1 MAAQTSNTSFILE
14 SGRLI
19 NAGLARTIILGGNIQ
34 DLFPLKDNYV
44 SLIDLMSSQFNIGKN
59 ILVVYELNGPIR
71 FVNSEDRK
79 KVEDAWMFW
88 RNGSLINQL
97 IIERTASSSQA
108 EKKLINE
115 KLEALK
121 SNFNNDL
128 MAAQENPVLGLE
140 LLRQLCIC
148 SRSLV
153 EGKRLLEDNLIIII
167 ERADMLIPTGEIS
180 RLSDSDR
187 RRVNVCHDW
196 FSDSAFLHGGDSV
209 ILIAE
214 SRSLVNSEVSK
225 LPQIMEVE
233 VKSPS
238 VEDRLNFI
246 SWFATTCK
254 KPLKLWG
261 TEQDL
266 ANFTAGLSLHAL
278 RQLLANAS
286 YDGRELKPN
295 DVIGKVEEY
304 IKSQVGEDVIE
315 FARPNHRLA
324 DLVGFSKLK
333 TFLINELIPR
343 LSATDDSTLTGA
355 AVCGPIGGG
364 KTFIFEAV
372 AAELGVPILVLKNMR
387 SKWFGETD
395 VIVERLRRAI
405 DALMKVIIFVDEADT
420 QFGGLSSD
428 THETERRLTGKI
440 QAMMSDSKLRG
451 KVSWILMTARINM
464 LSPDIRR
471 PGRVGELIIPI
482 FDPESEEDVNEFIRW
497 TIKPVFKFLVDEPE
511 AGTVAINRLSELMK
525 GYSAASY
532 SSLRS
537 ELIAKSKKHG
547 GQLTLEMIEEI
558 IKDLLPAQIGLARQ
572 YQKLQALLNC
582 TRRSL
587 LPNPEVTDEDRQ
599 AWETELKLLELQGV
613 GTR

>member
-1 MAAQTSNTSFILE
+1 MIKQTSNTSFIGE

-34 DLFPLKDNYV
+34 DLFPLEDKYV
-44 SLIDLMSSQFNIGKN
+44 SLIDLMNKKFNVGRN

-71 FVNSEDRK
+71 FVNPGDLE
-79 KVEDAWMFW
+79 KVRNAWTIYHSGKSIDQM
-88 RNGSLINQL
+88 
-97 IIERTASSSQA
+97 IIDRTATGSNA
-108 EKKLINE
+108 EKREIN
-115 KLEALK
+115 KRLEQ
-121 SNFNNDL
+121 FEIDL
-128 MAAQENPVLGLE
+128 VAAQGNPVLGLE

-148 SRSLV
+148 SRALIDDRPV
-153 EGKRLLEDNLIIII
+153 LQDNLIIII

-187 RRVNVCHDW
+187 RRVNICHDW

-214 SRSLVNSEVSK
+214 SRSLINSEVAK
-225 LPQIMEVE
+225 LPQIVEVE

-238 VEDRLNFI
+238 FEDRQKFI
-246 SWFATTCK
+246 SWFTTTSNK
-254 KPLKLWG
+254 DLKLWG

-266 ANFTAGLSLHAL
+266 AGFTAGLSLHAL
-278 RQLLANAS
+278 RQLMINAS
-286 YDGRELKPN
+286 YDSRQLMPE

-315 FARPNHRLA
+315 FARPKHRLI
-324 DLVGFSKLK
+324 DLVGFGQLK
-333 TFLINELIPR
+333 QFLANELIPR
-343 LSATDDSTLTGA
+343 LSATDDSALVGA

-364 KTFIFEAV
+364 KTYIFEAV

-440 QAMMSDSKLRG
+440 QAMMSDSNLRG

-482 FDPESEEDVNEFIRW
+482 FDPESEEDVTEFIYW
-497 TIKPVFKFLVDEPE
+497 TIKPVFGANEPE
-511 AGTVAINRLSELMK
+511 EIKIAIARLRELMQ
-525 GYSAASY
+525 GYSAASF

-537 ELIAKSKKHG
+537 ELIAKSKKNG
-547 GQLTLEMIEEI
+547 GELSLEMIEEI

-587 LPNPEVTDEDRQ
+587 LPNPNVTEEERL
-599 AWETELKLLELQGV
+599 AWETELKLLELQGI